1 MKAMLTAQ
9 ITRFGWT
16 LVVVQANLRQQ
27 VKRSGHGQEFP
38 MQSGLPLLETAA

>member
-16 LVVVQANLRQQ
+16 LVAVEANLRQQ
-27 VKRSGHGQEFP
+27 AKRSGHSQELP